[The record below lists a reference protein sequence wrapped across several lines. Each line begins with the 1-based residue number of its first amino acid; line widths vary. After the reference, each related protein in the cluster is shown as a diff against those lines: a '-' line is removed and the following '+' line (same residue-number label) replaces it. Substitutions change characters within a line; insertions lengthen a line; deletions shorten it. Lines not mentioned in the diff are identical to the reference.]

1 MAKIGNL
8 VQQTSITIGTGD
20 FTTVSVNGKR
30 DFATEFSTGGTDV
43 FYYFISHQ
51 TAAEWEYGT
60 GHMSASNTLVRDTV
74 IQSSN
79 ANALVNF
86 SIGTKDVVNDLPAS
100 LQALLEST
108 TGSGAIV
115 RATSPTL
122 VTPALGTPTAL
133 VGTNITGTAAGLT
146 AGTATVADT
155 VSTANE
161 ATDTTCFPLFV
172 TASGTQSLQP
182 KNNTTW
188 TFNSNTGA
196 MAIPSLTLTTDLA
209 VADGGTGAST
219 FTDAGVLIGN
229 GTGAI
234 QVTSAGTSGHVLTS
248 NGAGVDPTFQ
258 ANAGAAGLTHATNS
272 PFTAT
277 SGASVTFTPSGGND
291 IVIQW
296 SGVSPSVNSRC
307 LAFKPLFGGSTS
319 ATVDCLDTNGAP
331 STAIR
336 TSVTSMTLA
345 GLNKISL
352 TAAQTGSG
360 KITIED
366 YQSTSG
372 FKKFSGYMQIDALSV
387 SNDRFFLNGI
397 IRNNAAISGI
407 LVEWTDSATE
417 SAQAATSFDAG
428 TITVSTRV

>member
-86 SIGTKDVVNDLPAS
+86 SLGTKDVVNDLPAS

-146 AGTATVADT
+146 AGTATVANT
-155 VSTANE
+155 LSTANE

-234 QVTSAGTSGHVLTS
+234 QVTSAGTAGHVLTS

-258 ANAGAAGLTHATNS
+258 ASAAGAGITAVSGS
-272 PFTAT
+272 PSTPSGVPNVDFT
-277 SGASVTFTPSGGND
+277 SISGGND
-291 IVIQW
+291 LIATW
-296 SGVSPSVNSRC
+296 SGISSGTNTRQLLIKPSIAGV
-307 LAFKPLFGGSTS
+307 FGGTDILIQASFNVNA
-319 ATVDCLDTNGAP
+319 ATPTQLVSFTGA
-331 STAIR
+331 
-336 TSVTSMTLA
+336 
-345 GLNKISL
+345 
-352 TAAQTGSG
+352 
-360 KITIED
+360 
-366 YQSTSG
+366 
-372 FKKFSGYMQIDALSV
+372 V
-387 SNDRFFLNGI
+387 SNL
-397 IRNNAAISGI
+397 
-407 LVEWTDSATE
+407 
-417 SAQAATSFDAG
+417 AQAAATTCSGTLTIYNYASSTHYKAFKIEGKALTGASERAYVYFGTFYNASAIDGLRFYWANGSNETEQAATNFDAG
-428 TITVSTRV
+428 TINVGTRV